1 MAFGLRVLALGTVLV
16 LASGQS
22 SAQNPTLRTAMRNKL
37 AHAQQ
42 LLEAVVTSDYAAV
55 GRSAD
60 ALGRISETEVASWQA
75 GARPEYVKQAMQF
88 LRSVQALRVAAE
100 TGNGEAALAAYTALV
115 SSCTHC
121 HAQVRNFRGISFE
134 GPFFR

>member
-1 MAFGLRVLALGTVLV
+1 MTFGLRVLALGTVLV

-22 SAQNPTLRTAMRNKL
+22 SAQNPTLRTVMRNKL

-42 LLEAVVTSDYAAV
+42 LLEAVVTSNYAAI
-55 GRSAD
+55 GLSAD
-60 ALGRISETEVASWQA
+60 ALGRISETEIASWHA
-75 GARPEYVKQAMQF
+75 GARTEYVKQATQF
-88 LRSVQALRVAAE
+88 LRSVQALRIAAE
-100 TGNGEAALAAYTALV
+100 TGNSDAALAAYTTLV

-121 HAQVRNFRGISFE
+121 HAQVRNFRRIAFE